1 MKTKGAEEKININIV
16 SFGYK
21 HGIPEESDLVFDVR
35 FLPNPY
41 YIPEMKNHTGLD
53 RDVSQYVMGFEE
65 AKVFLQK
72 LTDIAEYL
80 IPLYEKSGKDFVRI
94 SIGCTGGHHR
104 SVAVAETLLKVLQ
117 KDGYNVSVEHR
128 DLEKEV

>member
-1 MKTKGAEEKININIV
+1 MKTKGAEEKITVNIV

-53 RDVSQYVMGFEE
+53 SDVSLYVMSFEE
-65 AKVFLQK
+65 AKRFLEK

-80 IPLYEKSGKDFVRI
+80 IPLYKKSGRDCARI

-104 SVAVAETLLKVLQ
+104 SVTIVQALSKVL
-117 KDGYNVSVEHR
+117 KNKGYNVSVNHR

>member
-1 MKTKGAEEKININIV
+1 MKTKGAEEKIIVNIV

-21 HGIPEESDLVFDVR
+21 YGIPDDSHLVFDVR

-53 RDVSQYVMGFEE
+53 SDVFEYIMSFEE
-65 AKVFLQK
+65 TNRFLEK
-72 LTDIAEYL
+72 LTDMAEYL
-80 IPLYEKSGKDFVRI
+80 VFLHEKSGKDFAQI

-104 SVAVAETLLKVLQ
+104 SVTVAEALSKALKEN
-117 KDGYNVSVEHR
+117 GYNVSVNHR

>member
-1 MKTKGAEEKININIV
+1 MKTKGTEEKILINIV

-21 HGIPEESDLVFDVR
+21 YGIPEDSHLVFDVR

-53 RDVSQYVMGFEE
+53 SDVSEYVMSFDE
-65 AKVFLQK
+65 AKVFFEK
-72 LTDIAEYL
+72 LTGIAEYL
-80 IPLYEKSGKDFVRI
+80 VSLYEKSGKECVRI

-104 SVAVAETLLKVLQ
+104 SVTVAQALSKELKNR
-117 KDGYNVSVEHR
+117 GYNVSVNHR
-128 DLEKEV
+128 DLKKEV

>member
-1 MKTKGAEEKININIV
+1 MKTKAEEKMSVNIV

-21 HGIPEESDLVFDVR
+21 HGIPEDSHMVFDVR

-53 RDVSQYVMGFEE
+53 DDVSGYVMSFDE
-65 AKVFLQK
+65 AKAFLEK
-72 LTDIAEYL
+72 LTHIAEYL
-80 IPLYEKSGKDFVRI
+80 VPLYEKSGKECVRI

-104 SVAVAETLLKVLQ
+104 SVTIAQALSKVLGNN
-117 KDGYNVSVEHR
+117 GYNVSVEHR

>member
-1 MKTKGAEEKININIV
+1 MKTKEAGEKIIVNIV

-21 HGIPEESDLVFDVR
+21 HGIPEDSHIVFDVR

-41 YIPEMKNHTGLD
+41 YISEMKNRTGLD
-53 RDVSQYVMGFEE
+53 SDVSGYVMSFDE
-65 AKVFLQK
+65 AKVFFEK

-80 IPLYEKSGKDFVRI
+80 VSLYEKSRKKCVRI

-104 SVAVAETLLKVLQ
+104 SVTIAQELSKVLEN
-117 KDGYNVSVEHR
+117 KGYNVSVNHR

>member
-1 MKTKGAEEKININIV
+1 MKTKAEEKIMVNIV

-21 HGIPEESDLVFDVR
+21 YGIPEDSHMVFDVR

-53 RDVSQYVMGFEE
+53 SDVSEYVMSFDE
-65 AKVFLQK
+65 AKTFLEK
-72 LTDIAEYL
+72 LIHIAEY
-80 IPLYEKSGKDFVRI
+80 IVPLYEKSGKECVRI

-104 SVAVAETLLKVLQ
+104 SVTIAEALLKIMES
-117 KDGYNVSVEHR
+117 KGYNVSVNHR

>member
-1 MKTKGAEEKININIV
+1 MKTKDAEEKIIVNIV

-21 HGIPEESDLVFDVR
+21 HGIPEDSHLVFDVR

-53 RDVSQYVMGFEE
+53 SDVFDYVMGFDE

-80 IPLYEKSGKDFVRI
+80 VPRYEKSGKECVRI

-104 SVAVAETLLKVLQ
+104 SVTIAQALSKVM
-117 KDGYNVSVEHR
+117 KNKGYNVSVNHR